1 LKKKLIVALI
11 IFEILA
17 TCLFAQYDF
26 TFSGGI
32 NLGSFGG
39 NSGNSFSNTS
49 MKTGLTLGVETM
61 KGPLIIGA
69 SFVRRGGNRE
79 ISSVGYSES
88 VSLDYITAYLLL
100 SIPIVKSFS
109 GLFGC
114 QIGECMGGTIDY
126 EYDDDTGAVVL
137 YTDAFNIDFGIFFGA
152 DYMLNSRI
160 GVRTSY
166 YAGYIGVLEGSA
178 SNNFKNRGIGICL
191 LYKI

>member
-1 LKKKLIVALI
+1 MALI
-11 IFEILA
+11 IFGTLT
-17 TCLFAQYDF
+17 TCLFAQHDF

-32 NLGSFGG
+32 NLGSVGDD
-39 NSGNSFSNTS
+39 SGNSFRNTS
-49 MKTGLTLGVETM
+49 MKTGLTLGIETL

-79 ISSVGYSES
+79 ISSIDYSES

-114 QIGECMGGTIDY
+114 QIGECMGGKIDY
-126 EYDDDTGAVVL
+126 VHDDYTGSVVL
-137 YTDAFNIDFGIFFGA
+137 YTDAFNMDFGIFFGA

-166 YAGYIGVLEGSA
+166 YAGYIGVLDGRT